1 MLIFAYHLFTLIPQ
15 IMITI
20 ETLKNFL
27 NDGGS
32 AAYATIVAQLEQEL
46 LKTGNP
52 LRDANITKLV
62 SYKVRLN
69 CNYQNSVN
77 AQRLR
82 EGKEADFVS
91 KGSWH
96 RPLYD
101 CFNGSI
107 VQHKADVHI
116 SNDEDKRTYVKM
128 VLDSVKTH
136 NYFVNGI
143 EATTEQLAL
152 IQQFKPQKKSYG
164 GQGLDNPIPLITVK
178 RENILEIRA
187 GGKILKA

>member
-1 MLIFAYHLFTLIPQ
+1 MQNTKKVISV
-15 IMITI
+15 

-32 AAYATIVAQLEQEL
+32 ATFATISAQLEQKM

-52 LRDANITKLV
+52 LRDAEVTKLV
-62 SYKVRLN
+62 TYNVRLN
-69 CNYQNSVN
+69 CNYQNAVN
-77 AQRLR
+77 NQRER

-91 KGSWH
+91 KEAWH
-96 RPLYD
+96 TPLYD

-107 VQHKADVHI
+107 AQHKADVNI
-116 SNDEDKRTYVKM
+116 ENDEEKRTYVKM
-128 VLDSVKTH
+128 ILNSITTH

-143 EATTEQLAL
+143 EATEEQVKI
-152 IQQFKPQKKSYG
+152 IQQFKQKSNSYG
-164 GQGLDNPIPLITVK
+164 GQDLDNVIPVITVK

-187 GGKILKA
+187 GGKILTA